1 LAAARGWRILSALG
15 VPPVPIV
22 RFFVVIAVASAVAIG
37 AIGAGTMAR
46 AAVTGADRD
55 AIEATISGQIEAFRR
70 DDGAAAFAYAA
81 PRIRAQFGDPDTFMA
96 MVRGGYAAVY
106 RPQHLRFLALRMN
119 GDEPT
124 QEVLIIGPD
133 GLPYFALYMMERQA
147 DGSWRIGG
155 VALVRA
161 EDEET

>member
-1 LAAARGWRILSALG
+1 MSIFRLA
-15 VPPVPIV
+15 VM
-22 RFFVVIAVASAVAIG
+22 IAVAIGVTIG
-37 AIGAGTMAR
+37 AIGAGTTTR
-46 AAVTGADRD
+46 AETTEADRD

-81 PRIRAQFGDPDTFMA
+81 PRIQAQFGDADTFMA

-106 RPQHLRFLALRMN
+106 RPQHLRFLALRTN